1 MADTPNVNRFS
12 TIDAKRQP
20 VQFTVSTD
28 IIDYIESARTFGK
41 EDFAP
46 RDGRGRFQRRMIA
59 VPDKKAEVVTPMVLT
74 IGNQNGFYLVRH
86 DTGSTN
92 GWNMIDL
99 GTAFKA
105 SVGNTPNIRALGAA
119 WTEDDRITV
128 AVAVDNGTAGESS
141 RIFVAY
147 NLSSEKTD
155 WENIRWIDCGTR
167 DKVRVDGIRVLDE
180 GKDKTWTIVLSG
192 DRSKDE
198 KHETFYL
205 LRSDS
210 EKPFK
215 NALVFTPPNDFQ
227 EILDFEVCVPDDD
240 QGVAVLGI
248 NGGKR
253 ILSIRSLEYT
263 EDGTLE
269 SPSVIPLRC
278 PPGANVL
285 EAGLTLKQKDKNGN
299 DFIGTDLYIGG
310 EQGIYLFTASEILDK
325 RELAE
330 FTHIA
335 RTDVAS
341 NVQDLVVAEAANG
354 SATIWALLNNGD
366 LNIVK
371 RADAKANWSNPLLLR
386 RDVQEIAPVHGN
398 ENITTSLL
406 VVYKNSEATFLWQD
420 PQHGVWQE
428 SPLLVKNP
436 EEVTKV
442 TCYGTTLRLL
452 GDGGIPISNRKVTV
466 SASVLSSVV
475 LNNKAEFIGPS
486 VSVETQTDFN
496 GSISIFDRVRSLTP
510 ALYRFTVDG
519 VEGSFDV
526 NPAGSVYQ
534 QLQSITADKLREA
547 KVIPADID
555 SKQVDTVI
563 ATFNNLAKLA
573 NSTNE
578 VEGAPGV
585 FKASTGAAFSSTL
598 QVQSDYRW
606 GIQTTASG
614 VQILNN
620 SDIDK
625 LIHSSSVGEFFHNL
639 GDTIVDFFEGIGN
652 WVGEKI
658 KEGITFILHK
668 THDAFEFVCQ
678 IGEKV
683 KKFVVEK
690 WEQLGSA
697 LTWLWRQIKT
707 GLEKV
712 WEYCKFLF
720 NWEDILRVK
729 RAMVD
734 VADETLHYLQASI
747 GSMKASV
754 EEGFDSVIKQ
764 IDHWRTEAVGGP
776 PTKLDKPAPG
786 SSFLDDHKKVTKH
799 TKDKQKEIDQASSNS
814 VVPWVMNKIN
824 ELGNEIIQFDG
835 SDPMSELTEEL
846 TKFFTGVVADEIN
859 VWSDTFK
866 QIKAD
871 VVRLFDGKFPTL
883 DDLNFEVI
891 KKLLISV
898 GADLIKEL
906 LTGLRNLVLRF
917 FDLMQKLI
925 PVMRKVLF
933 TKIRFPFI
941 EQLVKLI
948 SGGNLS
954 WDTSF
959 TLVDG
964 MMLLL
969 AVPVTISYKIFTN
982 ESPLKK
988 DERITHPF
996 LDEKTITV
1004 QSGEIESSYKLL
1016 TIFSAFW
1023 KLAYSGWLTLR
1034 AAKAS
1039 GLPVESPK
1047 SMYIDISVC
1056 LFDIL
1061 AELIDT
1067 VGSEVKSLG
1076 KPLMVVITFFKNA
1089 IAALVTYDEKAETL
1103 QGLAKAGCIVSIGG
1117 SIVHLVLALV
1127 YEESTRDKIFVVTDD
1142 LAEVVISGSFFATPE
1157 FQPLVIASG
1166 WMLTLPGFANCI
1178 AKALSDT
1185 PPESSMAPT
1194 SIAGQVSPA

>member
-1 MADTPNVNRFS
+1 MADTPNVNSFS
-12 TIDAKRQP
+12 VTDAQGQP
-20 VQFTVSTD
+20 VRFTVATD
-28 IIDYIESARTFGK
+28 IIDYIESARTFGR
-41 EDFAP
+41 EDLASP
-46 RDGRGRFQRRMIA
+46 DDHGLFQRRMIA
-59 VPDKKAEVVTPMVLT
+59 VPDKKSKEVVTPMVLT

-92 GWNMIDL
+92 GWKTIDL
-99 GTAFKA
+99 GSAFKT

-119 WTEDDRITV
+119 WTDDDRIAV
-128 AVAVDNGTAGESS
+128 AVAVDNGTTGEPS

-147 NLSSEKTD
+147 DLSSKNSD
-155 WENIRWIDCGTR
+155 WENIPWIDCGTR
-167 DKVRVDGIRVLDE
+167 ANVRVNGIRVLDE
-180 GKDKTWTIVLSG
+180 GGNTWTVVLSG
-192 DRSKDE
+192 DRGKDE
-198 KHETFYL
+198 MFYL
-205 LRSDS
+205 LRSNL
-210 EKPFK
+210 KQTFGQAFVYNP
-215 NALVFTPPNDFQ
+215 AVTFQ
-227 EILDFEVCVPDDD
+227 KIFDFEVCVLNDEK
-240 QGVAVLGI
+240 GVAVLGMSGETRVLSFRAFPKYNSSGKII
-248 NGGKR
+248 N
-253 ILSIRSLEYT
+253 I
-263 EDGTLE
+263 
-269 SPSVIPLRC
+269 PAVIALRC

-285 EAGLTLKQKDKNGN
+285 DAGLTGPDGSN
-299 DFIGTDLYIGG
+299 LYIGG
-310 EQGIYLFTASEILDK
+310 QGIHLYTATEILDK
-325 RELAE
+325 VEEAE
-330 FTHIA
+330 YTQIA
-335 RTDVAS
+335 APDIATKDIAT

-354 SATIWALLNNGD
+354 SATVWALLNNGD

-386 RDVQEIAPVHGN
+386 HDVQEIAPVHGN

-420 PQHGVWQE
+420 PQQGVWQE
-428 SPLLVKNP
+428 SQLLVKNP

-442 TCYGTTLRLL
+442 TCYGTILRVL
-452 GDGGIPISNRKVTV
+452 GDGGIPKPGVKVTV

-486 VSVETQTDFN
+486 VSVVTQTDFN

-547 KVIPADID
+547 RVIPADID
-555 SKQVDTVI
+555 SKQVDTVT
-563 ATFNNLAKLA
+563 ATFNKLAKLA

-585 FKASTGAAFSSTL
+585 FKASTGSAFSSTL
-598 QVQSDYRW
+598 QVQSNSPW
-606 GIQTTASG
+606 GIQTNASG
-614 VQILNN
+614 VQFLDD
-620 SDIDK
+620 SDIEK
-625 LIHSSSVGEFFHNL
+625 LIHSSNVGEFFHNL

-652 WVGEKI
+652 WVEKKI
-658 KEGITFILHK
+658 EEGITFILHK
-668 THDAFEFVCQ
+668 TQDAFEFVCK

-690 WEQLGSA
+690 WEQLGSVV
-697 LTWLWRQIKT
+697 TWLWRKIKAE
-707 GLEKV
+707 LEKV
-712 WEYCKFLF
+712 WEYFKFLF

-729 RAMVD
+729 RAMVN
-734 VADETLHYLQASI
+734 VADETLQYLQASI
-747 GSMKASV
+747 GTMKASV

-786 SSFLDDHKKVTKH
+786 SSFLDAHKEA
-799 TKDKQKEIDQASSNS
+799 TKDKQKKIDQASGNS
-814 VVPWVMNKIN
+814 VVAWVMNKIN
-824 ELGNEIIQFDG
+824 ELGNEIIELKG
-835 SDPMSELTEEL
+835 PDPMSHLSDAMTE
-846 TKFFTGVVADEIN
+846 FFTGVVADEIKAL
-859 VWSDTFK
+859 SATFE

-898 GADLIKEL
+898 GANTIEGLLKGIKS
-906 LTGLRNLVLRF
+906 LVLRF
-917 FDLMQKLI
+917 LDLMQELI
-925 PVMRKVLF
+925 GVMHDLLF
-933 TKIRFPFI
+933 REIRFPFI
-941 EQLVKLI
+941 EQLVELI
-948 SGGNLS
+948 SGKS
-954 WDTSF
+954 IKTSF
-959 TLVDG
+959 TLVEG
-964 MMLLL
+964 LMLLF

-1004 QSGEIESSYKLL
+1004 QSGDIESSYKLL

-1023 KLAYSGWLTLR
+1023 KVAYSGCLSLR

-1039 GLPVESPK
+1039 GLPAESPK
-1047 SMYIDISVC
+1047 AMYIDISVG
-1056 LFDIL
+1056 LFDVL
-1061 AELIDT
+1061 AELIDAF
-1067 VGSEVKSLG
+1067 GSEVKSLG
-1076 KPLMVVITFFKNA
+1076 KPLMVVVTLFKNT
-1089 IAALVTYDEKAETL
+1089 IAALVTYDQKETL
-1103 QGLAKAGCIVSIGG
+1103 QGFAKAGCIVSIGG

-1157 FQPLVIASG
+1157 FQPLVIALG
-1166 WMLTLPGFANCI
+1166 WMLTTAGLGNGI
-1178 AKALSDT
+1178 AKALSET